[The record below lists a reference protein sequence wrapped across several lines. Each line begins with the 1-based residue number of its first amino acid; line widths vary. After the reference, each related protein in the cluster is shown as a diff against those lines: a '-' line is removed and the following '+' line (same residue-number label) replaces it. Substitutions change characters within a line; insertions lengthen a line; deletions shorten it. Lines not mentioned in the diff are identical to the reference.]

1 MKILAIPYGE
11 IDGNSCQYM
20 LYREMQNLGCTIQDC
35 RIVSPFKGK
44 YDIIHVHWPELFAN
58 GKTLFHVLKK
68 SSRFLLA
75 LRNQKRKKAKLVWT
89 CHDVI
94 SHYGQYPVIEKWL
107 MKRFIKMVDAI
118 TVPLTS
124 SYEYACH
131 YFPELGEKPYTVIST
146 GHYIGIY
153 SNETGQAEARKKLN
167 LPEKAQIIGLIGN
180 ISEYKGIYELL
191 DAFDKTEHS
200 DTFLLLAG
208 IPNTVNIKKDVEK
221 AASADQRIKI
231 YWGHIP
237 NAKLQLYLNAS
248 DVIVLPFRKINNSGS
263 LYLALSFNK
272 QVLVPD
278 FPQMLEVKKKYAPDY
293 VHTYPKGK
301 LSTTD
306 LAGLL
311 KHVKDH
317 KEDVQPDLSE
327 MNYDVLARKTIDFFT
342 SLVK

>member
-1 MKILAIPYGE
+1 MLKILAIPKGE
-11 IDGNSCQYM
+11 PEGNSCQYM
-20 LYREMQNLGCTIQDC
+20 LYREMEHQGCVVEDYRT
-35 RIVSPFKGK
+35 VNPFKNK
-44 YDIIHVHWPELFAN
+44 YDIIHIHWPELFAN

-68 SSRFLLA
+68 SSRFLRVL
-75 LRNQKRKKAKLVWT
+75 NSQKRKNAKIIWT

-94 SHYGQYPVIEKWL
+94 SHYGQYPAIEKWL

-124 SYEYACH
+124 SYAYACH
-131 YFPELGEKPYTVIST
+131 YFPELEEKPYTVIPT

-153 SNETGQAEARKKLN
+153 PNETGQAEARKKLN

-200 DTFLLLAG
+200 DTILLLAG

-278 FPQMLEVKKKYAPDY
+278 FPQMLEVKKEYAPDH
-293 VHTYPKGK
+293 VHTYSKGK
-301 LSTTD
+301 LTATD
-306 LAGLL
+306 LTRLL
-311 KHVKDH
+311 GQVKNQ
-317 KEDVQPDLSE
+317 KVNNQPDLSE
-327 MNYDVLARKTIDFFT
+327 MDYDVLARKTVDFFEN
-342 SLVK
+342 LL